1 MTYFK
6 RNVNIA
12 LLIII
17 IIILGSLV
25 GLTAYYQST
34 YRNISVSY
42 GQTVEQ
48 VNMLAKNLTL
58 QKTELNRTLSQLEI
72 RSEDKTK
79 LDQLYGD
86 LSSDN
91 ERLNAE
97 LTGALS
103 ELADKRAELETAQAN
118 LLAAQQEITVKSAEI
133 TDYKEQ
139 VKDLKA
145 EIRELEDALCVYDS
159 SVC

>member
-25 GLTAYYQST
+25 GLTTYYQST
-34 YRNISVSY
+34 YKNLSASY

-72 RSEDKTK
+72 KSEDKTK

-86 LSSDN
+86 LSNDN
-91 ERLNAE
+91 ERLNDE

-103 ELADKRAELETAQAN
+103 ELSGKKAELETAKAN
-118 LLAAQQEITVKSAEI
+118 LLAAQQEIVIKNKDI
-133 TDYKEQ
+133 TAYKAQ
-139 VKDLKA
+139 ISDLKE
-145 EIRELEDALCVYDS
+145 EIDSLEEQLCFYNS
-159 SVC
+159 TVC

>member
-12 LLIII
+12 LLVIII
-17 IIILGSLV
+17 LILGSLV
-25 GLTAYYQST
+25 GLTTYYQGT

-42 GQTVEQ
+42 GQTVDQ

-72 RSEDKTK
+72 KSEDKTK

-86 LSSDN
+86 LSSEN
-91 ERLNAE
+91 ARLSSE
-97 LTGALS
+97 LTGALN
-103 ELADKRAELETAQAN
+103 ELSAKKTELETAQSN
-118 LLAAQQEITVKSAEI
+118 LAAAQHEITIKNSDIA
-133 TDYKEQ
+133 DYQ
-139 VKDLKA
+139 DQIKDLRA
-145 EIRELEDALCVYDS
+145 SVRNYRDALCVYNS

>member
-25 GLTAYYQST
+25 GLTTYYQST

-42 GQTVEQ
+42 GQTVDQ
-48 VNMLAKNLTL
+48 VNMLAKNLTM

-72 RSEDKTK
+72 KSEDKTK

-86 LSSDN
+86 LSNDN

-103 ELADKRAELETAQAN
+103 ELSDKRAELETAEAN
-118 LLAAQQEITVKSAEI
+118 LLVAQQEITIKNADI
-133 TDYKEQ
+133 ADYKEQ
-139 VKDLKA
+139 IKDLKA
-145 EIRELEDALCVYDS
+145 DIRSLEGQLCPYNS
-159 SVC
+159 TVC

>member
-25 GLTAYYQST
+25 GLTTYYQST

-42 GQTVEQ
+42 GQTVDQ
-48 VNMLAKNLTL
+48 VNMLAKNLTM

-72 RSEDKTK
+72 KSGDKTK

-97 LTGALS
+97 LTGALN
-103 ELADKRAELETAQAN
+103 ELSNKRAELETSQAN
-118 LLAAQQEITVKSAEI
+118 LLAAQQEITIKNADI
-133 TDYKEQ
+133 ADYKED

-145 EIRELEDALCVYDS
+145 EIRDLEDALCVFDS
-159 SVC
+159 NYC